1 MIVKEKNMW
10 VIDTQ
15 YKENYG
21 AHDWDGTGDCPQHWK
36 FKGGSCIKVM
46 DVPVSI
52 PYEDLVSL
60 AIDAFSMCNDY
71 CEVDVIR
78 VHIEHNEWLSDFEKS
93 QFEYEGEI
101 VFAEPKHSFD
111 EFLRIAGRAI
121 AERKELFAQD

>member
-21 AHDWDGTGDCPQHWK
+21 AHDWDGTGECPQRWK
-36 FKGGSCIKVM
+36 FKGGSCIKIM
-46 DVPVSI
+46 DVPVSV

-60 AIDAFSMCNDY
+60 AVHAFNECNDY

-78 VHIEHNEWLSDFEKS
+78 VHIEHNEWLSGFEKS
-93 QFEYEGEI
+93 QLEYEGEI
-101 VFAEPKHSFD
+101 VFAEPKYSFD
-111 EFLRIAGRAI
+111 ELIKKAGKSI